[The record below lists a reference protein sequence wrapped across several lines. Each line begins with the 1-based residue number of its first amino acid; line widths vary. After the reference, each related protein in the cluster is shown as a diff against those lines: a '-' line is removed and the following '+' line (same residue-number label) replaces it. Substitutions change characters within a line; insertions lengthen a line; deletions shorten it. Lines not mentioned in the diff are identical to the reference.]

1 MNPQDAASNL
11 KSLLVRSI
19 NDAIV
24 LLEKETGLSPSA
36 IRVNM
41 IDMTNHGSKAR
52 EHRAASV
59 DVEITL

>member
-24 LLEKETGLSPSA
+24 LFERETGLSPSA
-36 IRVNM
+36 IKVNM
-41 IDMTNHGSKAR
+41 IDMTNHKSKVK

-59 DVEITL
+59 EVEITL